1 MSVVLCIGGLDPA
14 GRAGLLADARAV
26 EAMGARAVCVASAL
40 TFQSS
45 KSARGYVAV
54 EADVLRRQLEP
65 LLADEPIGAVKL
77 GQLASL
83 DNARV
88 IARWLPPR
96 PLVVDTPLVTSSGVE
111 LLPARQVSEAYAP
124 LLARATLVTPNA
136 VEILSLVGGD
146 EPQEAA
152 RRLETAAVLLKGGHL
167 PGDQVADRLYERGDL
182 SRTWASARVP
192 GVFRGTGCRLA
203 SAVAAR
209 LAVGDGLQSAI
220 DAARGWLVECLRQ
233 EVQS

>member
-1 MSVVLCIGGLDPA
+1 MSVVLCIGGLDPS

-45 KSARGYVAV
+45 LSARGYVAV
-54 EADVLRRQLEP
+54 SPDVLRRQLEL
-65 LLADEPIGAVKL
+65 LLAEEPIGAVKL

-83 DNARV
+83 ENALLV
-88 IARWLPPR
+88 AKLLPQR

-111 LLPARQVSEAYAP
+111 LLPAEAVSEAYAP

-136 VEILSLVGGD
+136 VEVLALAGGHD
-146 EPQEAA
+146 PLAA
-152 RRLETAAVLLKGGHL
+152 VRRLEAAAVLLKGGHL
-167 PGDQVADRLYERGDL
+167 VGDEVIDRLYERGEL
-182 SRTWASARVP
+182 SRSWTASREP

-209 LAVGDGLQSAI
+209 LAEGDQLDLAI
-220 DAARGWLVECLRQ
+220 EAARGWLLGRLRS
-233 EVQS
+233 EARS